1 MGNMTEEQA
10 FNVIGQGLS
19 AANKAGVFELKDSAT
34 IFAAL
39 GVLAQ
44 HFQPQ
49 DNGPGPE
56 LVKEEDVAPK
66 GKKK

>member
-1 MGNMTEEQA
+1 MTEEQA

-19 AANKAGVFELKDSAT
+19 AANKAGIFELKDSAT

-49 DNGPGPE
+49 DEVPGPE
-56 LVKEEDVAPK
+56 LVKEEQPK

>member
-34 IFAAL
+34 IFTAL

-49 DNGPGPE
+49 DEAPGPE
-56 LVKEEDVAPK
+56 LVEDEPTK
-66 GKKK
+66 RKKK